1 MVDIET
7 IINNIYIAILLP
19 KGSFELNK
27 NLGSELPNLD
37 FNTDDLELFNIKFS
51 KIVKEA
57 LNNFDNVRYKNLKI
71 DIEHRIVTLQV
82 AVLLEK
88 ELKTRE
94 LKFQNIKGSDFKWK
108 RI

>member
-37 FNTDDLELFNIKFS
+37 FNTDALELFNVKFS
-51 KIVKEA
+51 KIIKEV
-57 LNNFDNVRYKNLKI
+57 LSNFDNVRYKDLKI
-71 DIEHRIVTLQV
+71 DIEHKIVIV
-82 AVLLEK
+82 EVEILLEK
-88 ELKTRE
+88 GIKTRE
-94 LKFQNIKGSDFKWK
+94 LKFQNIEGSDFKWQ

>member
-37 FNTDDLELFNIKFS
+37 FNTDDMELFNIKFS

-57 LNNFDNVRYKNLKI
+57 LNNFDNVSYKNLKI
-71 DIEHRIVTLQV
+71 DIEHKIVTLQV
-82 AVLLEK
+82 AVLLK
-88 ELKTRE
+88 KGIKTHE
-94 LKFQNIKGSDFKWK
+94 LKFQNIEGSDFKWK